1 MGILSYTEKELPLFE
16 LLFECVSAL
25 STVGLS
31 MGITSSLSTVGKIL
45 IVITMLIGRIGL
57 LTFFMTFWT
66 SSKKKNYAYPK
77 ENVLM

>member
-45 IVITMLIGRIGL
+45 IVITMLGRIGL